1 MLPRELRAGLE
12 PFFERLKTKRHIQ
25 ARKVADFLRS
35 ETYKNQVS
43 SLQTAWGSASSIE
56 SAENSAKP
64 IREVAAERIL
74 KRFRRIRK
82 ASKGITKET
91 PDAVIHS
98 VRIDCKKM
106 RYLLECFGH
115 LFPAESVDPLA
126 RQLAKLQ
133 NVLGRFNDTSLQQKY
148 LLQQAVGHLES
159 GETRLALSL
168 GGLIGTLHDEHSAL
182 RNKVSA
188 RLHRFARGSK
198 ARRAAS
204 LSILWKN

>member
-1 MLPRELRAGLE
+1 
-12 PFFERLKTKRHIQ
+12 
-25 ARKVADFLRS
+25 
-35 ETYKNQVS
+35 
-43 SLQTAWGSASSIE
+43 
-56 SAENSAKP
+56 
-64 IREVAAERIL
+64 
-74 KRFRRIRK
+74 
-82 ASKGITKET
+82 
-91 PDAVIHS
+91 
-98 VRIDCKKM
+98 M

-148 LLQQAVGHLES
+148 LLQQAAGHLES

-168 GGLIGTLHDEHSAL
+168 GGLIGSLHHEQSAL

-188 RLHRFARGSK
+188 RLHRFARGSN

-204 LSILWKN
+204 LSNTEKN